1 LHPQENNA
9 DGGPERRPN
18 NQPAKREEND
28 DRGFGGNARDVKGE
42 QPKERREYVER
53 GDKPFREPRQNNRG
67 DLNKDNNREPR
78 KQRGEQREKQ
88 QNINP
93 NSNFRLWYVNDP
105 QFYELV
111 IRKEE
116 PPYEF
121 KIHLFL
127 TRTDENK
134 MSPREITL
142 AVMQKLNEY
151 GAQNVI
157 DHLMIMDK
165 QRDSYQNNKNDKI
178 RYNFVINDRDQA
190 LACYRYFS
198 DYNRK
203 LKS

>member
-1 LHPQENNA
+1 M
-9 DGGPERRPN
+9 
-18 NQPAKREEND
+18 
-28 DRGFGGNARDVKGE
+28 
-42 QPKERREYVER
+42 
-53 GDKPFREPRQNNRG
+53 
-67 DLNKDNNREPR
+67 NKDNNRER
-78 KQRGEQREKQ
+78 KPRGEQREKQ
-88 QNINP
+88 QNIDP

-142 AVMQKLNEY
+142 AVMQKLTEY

-157 DHLMIMDK
+157 DHLMVMDK
-165 QRDSYQNNKNDKI
+165 QRD
-178 RYNFVINDRDQA
+178 
-190 LACYRYFS
+190 
-198 DYNRK
+198 
-203 LKS
+203 

>member
-1 LHPQENNA
+1 
-9 DGGPERRPN
+9 
-18 NQPAKREEND
+18 
-28 DRGFGGNARDVKGE
+28 
-42 QPKERREYVER
+42 
-53 GDKPFREPRQNNRG
+53 
-67 DLNKDNNREPR
+67 
-78 KQRGEQREKQ
+78 
-88 QNINP
+88 
-93 NSNFRLWYVNDP
+93 VNDP

-127 TRTDENK
+127 TRIDENK

-142 AVMQKLNEY
+142 EVMQKLNEY

-165 QRDSYQNNKNDKI
+165 QRESYQNNKNDKI

-190 LACYRYFS
+190 MACYRYFS